1 MKKKFL
7 LCFSYLTFFN
17 LLTSLFILLGSA
29 YITRIILAIL
39 LAVFAFLL
47 AIPLAFTLREK
58 KPLMISSAL
67 IGLCAIGTGF
77 AISAY
82 FIHINFKEAI
92 DLAIL
97 GKNILIAN
105 IGILLFY
112 CLYSLSLNIDILE
125 DHIKLYTY
133 SLLLV
138 LLIVAV
144 LLWVNQDKY
153 LFSLVFYFYLN
164 AALYIFPL
172 IVRAENVEDLYLHLV
187 VASFG
192 AFLLITVVTI
202 IIISEGDGFDLDLIS
217 SSGVDVESP
226 RKSKVNEHKEL

>member
-1 MKKKFL
+1 
-7 LCFSYLTFFN
+7 
-17 LLTSLFILLGSA
+17 
-29 YITRIILAIL
+29 
-39 LAVFAFLL
+39 
-47 AIPLAFTLREK
+47 
-58 KPLMISSAL
+58 MISSAL

-153 LFSLVFYFYLN
+153 LFSLVFILLKRC
-164 AALYIFPL
+164 AHHSLYCP
-172 IVRAENVEDLYLHLV
+172 
-187 VASFG
+187 G
-192 AFLLITVVTI
+192 
-202 IIISEGDGFDLDLIS
+202 
-217 SSGVDVESP
+217 
-226 RKSKVNEHKEL
+226 RKK